1 MLKVSQTTKD
11 FLLFF
16 AVAGVI
22 VLSINIFI
30 MIQNQNRMLN
40 NQEDV
45 GLPTVIDSNERLK
58 NIESIVGNQS
68 NPSERD

>member
-1 MLKVSQTTKD
+1 MISNQTIKTI
-11 FLLFF
+11 LLYF

-22 VLSINIFI
+22 VLSINIYI

-58 NIESIVGNQS
+58 NIESIVGNLTTS
-68 NPSERD
+68 SEDR

>member
-1 MLKVSQTTKD
+1 MISNQTIKTI
-11 FLLFF
+11 LLYF

-22 VLSINIFI
+22 VLSINIYI

-58 NIESIVGNQS
+58 NIESIVGNLSQ
-68 NPSERD
+68 ETK